1 MGLSKLA
8 DRLAQRDPEYNKDLN
23 KGKKEEGS
31 GRKKLF
37 DIFRSST
44 SNNGQVNDNN

>member
-8 DRLAQRDPEYNKDLN
+8 DRLAQRDPKYNKDLN
-23 KGKKEEGS
+23 KNTKAEGS
-31 GRKKLF
+31 GKKKLI

-44 SNNGQVNDNN
+44 SNNGQVNDND